1 MKASDRLLNLRH
13 DLTVSKS
20 EDGTLCVDFED
31 CSIKDGMFLTSSCGW
46 GKTFEEACEDCLK
59 NISGKTL
66 VFDYSDGSRETVTVL

>member
-13 DLTVSKS
+13 DLIVSKS

-31 CSIKDGMFLTSSCGW
+31 CSIKDGMFLTSSCGR
-46 GKTFEEACEDCLK
+46 GATFEIACEDFMK

-66 VFDYSDGSRETVTVL
+66 VFDYSDGSRKTVTVL